1 MQTFGLPRQITRG
14 AALASRLGGAERSEA
29 APRRDALE
37 RWRQARAD
45 GLTARAAANAVGV
58 PRSTLYRWQRLAD
71 RNRLDPCSR
80 RPHTLRRPAWSAALV
95 AAVQETRADLPHVGQ
110 GQDRRPAAAPRARG
124 KRESTTGRILKTLME
139 RGAVTPVPTLRRNG
153 PRAARRLRPHARRL
167 PKGRKPTTPGEI
179 LQLDTLHRLAT
190 PGPARHQAVHRP

>member
-29 APRRDALE
+29 APRRDALG

-95 AAVQETRADLPHVGQ
+95 AAVQEIRADYPMWGKAKIA
-110 GQDRRPAAAPRARG
+110 RPAAAPRARG
-124 KRESTTGRILKTLME
+124 KREHHRPHPQDPH
-139 RGAVTPVPTLRRNG
+139 GARRRHPG
-153 PRAARRLRPHARRL
+153 PDLAPQRAARRPAPQASRQTPAQGPQAHYTRRD
-167 PKGRKPTTPGEI
+167 PPTRHP
-179 LQLDTLHRLAT
+179 HRLAT
-190 PGPARHQAVHRP
+190 PGPARHQAIHRP